1 MAVREPRYA
10 DLSASPFQL
19 SIICVTLHPMTA
31 ALQRQSDGT
40 IELTITIPWSDVAK
54 MYAHVVDEMVVSAE
68 LPGFRKGK
76 APKNLVE
83 EKLDKT
89 KVYEDVLKHLI
100 PEVYGKTVA
109 EHKLR
114 PIVTPK
120 IELKEATENKDW
132 IIRALTCEKPAVTLG
147 EYKKAIQ
154 DVKASKAK
162 KIWVP
167 GKDEPKD
174 KSGEAGSRSAGED
187 RKPTLDE
194 LLKALFDVVKVSLP
208 AMLVEHEVNRLLSDL
223 IDQTKKLGL
232 TVEQYLAS
240 TQRTVESV
248 RHEYDEQSRRT
259 LTLEF
264 SLEEVA
270 DKEGILV
277 SDDDIDAVVKTAK
290 TDEEKATLEKQRYY
304 LAQVLRRQKT
314 LDFLASL

>member
-1 MAVREPRYA
+1 
-10 DLSASPFQL
+10 
-19 SIICVTLHPMTA
+19 MTT
-31 ALQRQSDGT
+31 ALQKHSDGT
-40 IELTITIPWSDVAK
+40 IELTITIPWPDVAK
-54 MYAHVVDEMVVSAE
+54 TYDHVVDEMVANAE

-76 APKNLVE
+76 APRAKVE

-89 KVYEDVLKHLI
+89 KVYEEVLKHLI
-100 PEVYGKTVA
+100 PDVYGKTVA

-132 IIRALTCEKPAVTLG
+132 IIRAITCEKPTVTLG

-167 GKDEPKD
+167 GKDLPAQAGEPKE
-174 KSGEAGSRSAGED
+174 KPED

-194 LLKALFDVVKVSLP
+194 LLKALFDNVKVSLP
-208 AMLVEHEVNRLLSDL
+208 AMLLEHEVNRLLSDL

-248 RHEYDEQSRRT
+248 RKEYEEQSRRT

-277 SDDDIDAVVKTAK
+277 SDDDIDAVIKTAK
-290 TDEEKATLEKQRYY
+290 TDEEKAALEKQRYY

-314 LDFLASL
+314 LDFLAGL